1 MHTDLIA
8 RDRAADTLFYAAE
21 APDGFLTKLMQER
34 VFKAEDWQTMWDAVA
49 SLIQHDNGM
58 LDNWAAYDLSRI
70 IGAVQALS
78 HDLVG
83 RSYDSLNDFEEHIL
97 EANLFISEIMSA

>member
-21 APDGFLTKLMQER
+21 APDGFLTTLVQER
-34 VFKAEDWQTMWDAVA
+34 VFKAADWQTMWDAVA

-70 IGAVQALS
+70 IGTVQALS
-78 HDLVG
+78 HELVG
-83 RSYDSLNDFEEHIL
+83 RSYDSLDNFEERIL
-97 EANLFISEIMSA
+97 EASLFIAEITSA